1 MSLIMCF
8 MSSVCEC
15 INVSC
20 YPDALQGWYEM
31 PYTIY
36 HRYICCKETV
46 KKTTKKNM
54 VWSMK
59 LNKEINGSSQSVLS
73 LKER

>member
-1 MSLIMCF
+1 
-8 MSSVCEC
+8 
-15 INVSC
+15 
-20 YPDALQGWYEM
+20 M